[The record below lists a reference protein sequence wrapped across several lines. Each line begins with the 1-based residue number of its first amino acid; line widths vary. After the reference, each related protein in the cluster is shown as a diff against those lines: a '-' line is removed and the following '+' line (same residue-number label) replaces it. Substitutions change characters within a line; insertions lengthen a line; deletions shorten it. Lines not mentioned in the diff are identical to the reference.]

1 MISLIEALLLTEGGV
16 VSIVGS
22 GGKTSLMFRLAQELV
37 QANATVL
44 TTTTTKIFKPDKTQS
59 PQVIVSSDPDEIVQR
74 CQEHL
79 KRHPH
84 VTAAAGTVASMR
96 HKLTGLSPEVVDQ
109 LFDTGAFNWILV
121 EADGAA
127 GRPLK
132 APAAHEPV
140 IPASSR
146 WVIGLAGLKGVGQP
160 LTEKWVFRSPLFAE
174 LTGLAPGRAV
184 TEPSV
189 AYALTAKQG
198 IFKGSPPKAKRIA
211 FLNMA
216 DRRKRLVMARRI
228 VRELKNTSRPRKLHR
243 VVVGKLL
250 HPMPVIEYD
259 TL

>member
-1 MISLIEALLLTEGGV
+1 MISLIEALQLTKGGV

-22 GGKTSLMFRLAQELV
+22 GGKTSLMFRLAHELV

-44 TTTTTKIFKPDKTQS
+44 TTTTTNIFRPDKTQS
-59 PQVIVSSDPDEIVQR
+59 PHVIVSSDPDEIIR
-74 CQEHL
+74 SCHEHS

-84 VTAAAGTVASMR
+84 ITAAGGTVSSMR
-96 HKLTGLSPEVVDQ
+96 HKLTGLLPEVVDQ
-109 LFDTGAFNWILV
+109 LSETGAFNWILV

-146 WVIGLAGLKGVGQP
+146 WVIGVAGLKGVGQP
-160 LTEKWVFRSPLFAE
+160 LTEKWVFRSPLFSE

-184 TEPSV
+184 TVPSV

-198 IFKGSPPKAKRIA
+198 IFKGSPPKVKRIA

-216 DRRKRLVMARRI
+216 DQRNRLVMARRI
-228 VRELKNTSRPRKLHR
+228 VRELKNTSRPQNLHR
-243 VVVGKLL
+243 VVVGKIL
-250 HPMPVIEYD
+250 HPQPVVEYD